1 MAVRINK
8 GSSMPQLPVVP
19 LVDTVLNL
27 LIFFLVATRFA
38 AADRELEVKLP
49 EAAAAKPLVTKVA
62 PLALNID
69 AEGQYFLAG
78 QKADLTTLRNA
89 LKAAEVNNPGRVSVL
104 IAADARC
111 RWQHVVAAM
120 DACTSA
126 RISDYHVTTGEGGG
140 GKADE

>member
-8 GSSMPQLPVVP
+8 GSSMQQLPVVP

-38 AADRELEVKLP
+38 AADRELEVKLAD
-49 EAAAAKPLVTKVA
+49 AAAAKPLVTSVA

-69 AEGQYFLAG
+69 AEGRYFLAG
-78 QKADLTTLRNA
+78 NPLNLTDLRQA
-89 LKAAEVNNPGRVSVL
+89 LKTAWVNNPGRVSVL

-120 DACTSA
+120 DACNDA
-126 RISDYHVTTGEGGG
+126 RIRDYHVTTGERST
-140 GKADE
+140 